1 MLARLAV
8 RAGFIVALLACTSLA
23 AQSFDPSA
31 MKLLRDMEHT
41 PTTLARYSYL
51 VRKEPTL
58 SPADRLLAL
67 QFMAFSQNELGLY
80 DQAVFGFPL
89 KDSLPKDLKLPTPAE
104 WKSEDAVDAIAALAA
119 QRRIV
124 MINEAHHDAHTR
136 QLTLELL
143 PRLRA
148 LGFTYFAAEALG
160 ENDPDLAKRGYP
172 VRKSGTEYL
181 REPLYGD
188 ILREAV
194 RLGFTLVPYDNAL
207 TGQARETAQAEALY
221 RKVFAKDPNARLFVH
236 AGYAH
241 IDKVPGR
248 LGEWHPMAMQLE
260 KLTGLVPLSIDQ
272 TDFLETGLDA
282 SDAYHRLAHAFPSDR
297 PEVLLNRQTGQPW
310 SARPAAYDVN
320 VILPA
325 TLSLEAFG
333 KYKYGG
339 RVDYEQAGLPHVLDY
354 NEMRRAGW
362 LSLDGKR
369 RPYAIDT
376 GLCRGSIPCVV
387 DAYYLGEPNDA
398 TAADRYAFMG
408 PTETSKLYL
417 RPGSYRL
424 RASDSD
430 GRTLSESTIEI
441 APLDP
446 LR

>member
-1 MLARLAV
+1 MLARHAV
-8 RAGFIVALLACTSLA
+8 RAGFVAALLVCASAA
-23 AQSFDPSA
+23 AQSFSPSA
-31 MKLLRDMEHT
+31 LKLLQAMERT
-41 PTTLARYSYL
+41 PTTLARYQYL
-51 VRKEPTL
+51 VRTTPTL
-58 SPADRLLAL
+58 SRTDQLLAL

-89 KDSLPKDLKLPTPAE
+89 KNELPGDLKLPTPAE
-104 WKSEDAVDAIAALAA
+104 WKSADAVDAIAALAA
-119 QRRIV
+119 HRRIV
-124 MINEAHHDAHTR
+124 MVNEAHHDAHTR

-160 ENDPDLAKRGYP
+160 KNDPGLAKRGYP

-181 REPLYGD
+181 RDPMYGD
-188 ILREAV
+188 ILREAI
-194 RLGFTLVPYDNAL
+194 RLGFTLVPYDSAL
-207 TGQARETAQAEALY
+207 TGQARETAQAETLY
-221 RKVFAKDPNARLFVH
+221 RKVFAKDPEARLFVH

-241 IDKVPGR
+241 IDKTPGR

-260 KLTGLVPLSIDQ
+260 ALTGLVPLSIDQ

-282 SDAYHRLAHAFPSDR
+282 SDAYHRLAHAFPSDK
-297 PEVLLNRQTGQPW
+297 PEILLNRQTGQPW

-325 TLSLEAFG
+325 TLSIEAFG

-339 RVDYEQAGLPHVLDY
+339 RLDYEQAGLPHVLAY

-362 LSLDGKR
+362 LSLDGTR
-369 RPYAIDT
+369 YPYSIDT
-376 GLCRGSIPCVV
+376 TLCRGTVPCVV
-387 DAYYLGEPNDA
+387 DAQYLGEPDDA
-398 TAADRYAFMG
+398 IAADRYAFMG

-417 RPGSYRL
+417 RPGAYRL

-430 GRTLSESTIEI
+430 GHTLSESNIKI
-441 APLDP
+441 APP
-446 LR
+446 